1 MRRGIIAVARML
13 NLQAFTFTPGGE
25 TFTFDDD
32 VAFTFTE

>member
-1 MRRGIIAVARML
+1 MRRGIIAIARRVDL
-13 NLQAFTFTPGGE
+13 LAFTFTPGGE